1 MAVKAG
7 WVGSSAKAETGKA
20 WMGDARVALRL
31 SRAGWMSQMVGRSV
45 EVKYT
50 NTTNR
55 KQANIHT
62 LMGSPTV
69 ANIYIFENT
78 ATISA
83 ASAGGW
89 ALRTGSFPAGSTLK
103 IVNKGYIRGGGGNG
117 GNYNNSNG
125 QAGGTALYIDFP
137 VSVDNT
143 SGGIYG
149 GGGGGA
155 GGAWGGGGGGAGMVA
170 GAGGSAVGTNV
181 GVAGTATAGGRSS
194 STNNGGGG
202 KGGGLGAAGSRGAGA
217 TGNGG
222 RGGYSVQRNGHA
234 VTWTAVGDRKGSVV

>member
-1 MAVKAG
+1 
-7 WVGSSAKAETGKA
+7 
-20 WMGDARVALRL
+20 MGDAAVRSLAKKT
-31 SRAGWMSQMVGRSV
+31 SGAISMSDLHGKSS
-45 EVKYT
+45 EVVFT
-50 NTTNR
+50 NTVNR
-55 KQANIHT
+55 TQANIHT

-78 ATISA
+78 ATISSP
-83 ASAGGW
+83 SAGGW

-117 GNYNNSNG
+117 GDGGNGGNNSNG

-155 GGAWGGGGGGAGMVA
+155 GMVA
-170 GAGGSAVGTNV
+170 GAGEGSAF
-181 GVAGTATAGGRSS
+181 
-194 STNNGGGG
+194 GG
-202 KGGGLGAAGSRGAGA
+202 KGGGLGEAGSRGAGA

-222 RGGYSVQRNGHA
+222 RGGYSVETNGNA
-234 VTWTAVGDRKGSVV
+234 VTWIAEGDRKGSVA